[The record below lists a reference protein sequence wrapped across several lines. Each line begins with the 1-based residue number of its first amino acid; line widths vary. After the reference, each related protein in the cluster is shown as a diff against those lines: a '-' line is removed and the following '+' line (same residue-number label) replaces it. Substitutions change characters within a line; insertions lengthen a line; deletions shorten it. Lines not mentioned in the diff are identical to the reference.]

1 MIQYRWHIEEYSGQ
15 VAFFAPLNEKG
26 LLLRFYRLFA
36 TGVCLVCAA
45 QIAWG
50 DVALKEG
57 KVDIVGLEALAG
69 RWIALRAELAAER
82 QAWARQERHW
92 EREIALLE
100 QEIAKRREAL
110 AEDTTFLRDVERDQ
124 ADVLAEKEA
133 ATSALQELAI
143 VVGQH
148 EGRIR
153 DFEALIPEGLR
164 AELGRGFGA
173 LPEHDAAA
181 ERMGVLRRLQTVL
194 ALYTQ
199 IESLQHNMHFV
210 RELIAYGEQQR
221 EVDVLY
227 IGLSRGFAVSPKG
240 DWAAI
245 GIPTD
250 GGWQWQEATDEAS
263 SIRLA
268 IQVMQ
273 READVQLVPLLLGV
287 AEEGR

>member
-1 MIQYRWHIEEYSGQ
+1 MELFIIKGRDAVLDARKKWRYWLCIAIVLP
-15 VAFFAPLNEKG
+15 VAWAD
-26 LLLRFYRLFA
+26 A
-36 TGVCLVCAA
+36 
-45 QIAWG
+45 
-50 DVALKEG
+50 VAEAK
-57 KVDIVGLEALAG
+57 KVDVGALEALAG
-69 RWIALRAELAAER
+69 RWVALRAELAAEQ
-82 QAWARQERHW
+82 QAWGRQERHW

-100 QEIAKRREAL
+100 KEIAARREAL
-110 AEDTTFLRDVERDQ
+110 EEDTTFLRDVERDQ

-133 ATSALQELAI
+133 ATSALQELAV

-148 EGRIR
+148 EARIR
-153 DFEALIPEGLR
+153 ALEAWIPEGLR
-164 AELGRGFGA
+164 VELGTGFGA
-173 LPEHDAAA
+173 LPQHDAAA

-199 IESLQHNMHFV
+199 IEALQHNMHVV

-250 GGWQWQEATDEAS
+250 VGWQWQEAPDEAS

-273 READVQLVPLLLGV
+273 RDADVQLVPLLLGV